1 MLQNPFT
8 GNGLF
13 VASNGRVGIGTTS
26 PSAKLHVGGDFR
38 IDGDFEFPNNSKAKF
53 DMGLYYRA
61 YEIQIPDWEVSI
73 GHTSYGYGSS
83 VFYKRFS
90 INDDGDLY
98 CAGSKAGYVVDYFVN
113 RVGDTL
119 EQGDVVVISKY
130 QVSHYSGDKNNIP
143 IPEVDLTDRAYDS
156 RVCGIISKVVTE
168 KDLPCV
174 EVECGAQAKPMNP
187 EEKKPDEV
195 VPSKHPLR
203 EFAAKISE
211 KMDYTKV
218 QDKQIGQ
225 MVTMGC
231 FAHCTVDADITPI
244 EMGDLLTTS
253 PTKGHAQKV
262 LEPEK
267 AVGAIIGKALGPL
280 KKGKGKIP
288 ILVMLQ

>member
-1 MLQNPFT
+1 M
-8 GNGLF
+8 
-13 VASNGRVGIGTTS
+13 
-26 PSAKLHVGGDFR
+26 
-38 IDGDFEFPNNSKAKF
+38 
-53 DMGLYYRA
+53 
-61 YEIQIPDWEVSI
+61 
-73 GHTSYGYGSS
+73 
-83 VFYKRFS
+83 
-90 INDDGDLY
+90 
-98 CAGSKAGYVVDYFVN
+98 
-113 RVGDTL
+113 
-119 EQGDVVVISKY
+119 
-130 QVSHYSGDKNNIP
+130 
-143 IPEVDLTDRAYDS
+143 
-156 RVCGIISKVVTE
+156 
-168 KDLPCV
+168 
-174 EVECGAQAKPMNP
+174 EVECGAQAKPTNP
-187 EEKKPDEV
+187 EERKHDEV

-267 AVGAIIGKALGPL
+267 AVGAIIGKALGSL